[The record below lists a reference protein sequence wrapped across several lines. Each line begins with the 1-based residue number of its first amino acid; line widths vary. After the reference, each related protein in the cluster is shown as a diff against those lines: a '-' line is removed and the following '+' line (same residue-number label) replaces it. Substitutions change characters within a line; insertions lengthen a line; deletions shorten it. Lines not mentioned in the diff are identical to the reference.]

1 MLLVMPV
8 LLCRLLSP
16 LPAQS
21 NLGRDK
27 SGAQT
32 TFDAAAASA
41 LVEMPEYR
49 SDGLQVGGGCVLA

>member
-1 MLLVMPV
+1 MTCAVP
-8 LLCRLLSP
+8 P
-16 LPAQS
+16 PIPQS

-41 LVEMPEYR
+41 LVEMHEYR
-49 SDGLQVGGGCVLA
+49 SDGLQVGFWGATDNSV